1 MKICQNQKWN
11 KQITGIGGVIPALN
25 QRNYLIR
32 RLSNHLDKPQLKKV
46 ADSIWTSKLRY
57 GLQLYGPVRKN
68 NSDPQMADFEKLQ
81 IAQNNMLR
89 TLEKVKVSD
98 KVSIKYLLDKT
109 QMLSVNQTLAHI
121 KLTEMW
127 KSKNNERYPIKPAI
141 VQPTINGTFTRSAT
155 AEKFKIN
162 GTPNTFIGDATR
174 LWNIAPDSVTNAK
187 SIQTAKKSVKMY
199 CRTFPI

>member
-1 MKICQNQKWN
+1 MC
-11 KQITGIGGVIPALN
+11 
-25 QRNYLIR
+25 
-32 RLSNHLDKPQLKKV
+32 
-46 ADSIWTSKLRY
+46 
-57 GLQLYGPVRKN
+57 
-68 NSDPQMADFEKLQ
+68 
-81 IAQNNMLR
+81 
-89 TLEKVKVSD
+89 
-98 KVSIKYLLDKT
+98 
-109 QMLSVNQTLAHI
+109 
-121 KLTEMW
+121 
-127 KSKNNERYPIKPAI
+127 PIKPAI